1 MGKSERKQTGA
12 HDPKTGE
19 KRVDKVTLKELRE
32 KFYELRD
39 LEIQNLWQR
48 ASIFAGLIGLFFAG
62 YGYILIG
69 FLVEGEGEIKE
80 VERAHVLCCGIALLA
95 IIFSVIWIAM
105 AKGAKAWF
113 EVQER
118 KICEIE
124 EEEELAIPARFRM
137 GALSYPGIDSEPN
150 DCLLSGEGGRY
161 SVSKLN
167 VLLGQIPL
175 VLWCLILG
183 FHMTRL
189 IIPKLFAEIVGFLKG
204 LFYSEDPTVCQ
215 VLAVLVVIIIL
226 ALLFFWLPK
235 GAKSGALLTAEG
247 YLEKRL
253 DLLKED
259 LESRKVN
266 LGKIREELESIL
278 PSYVEGLGKYG
289 ERTEKNRRQYI
300 KEEVDS
306 ILERIQEE
314 ELKTEISLFFKN
326 VLEVIDNEQK
336 KLESRWM
343 YRLII
348 EIRSCFD
355 KDSCI
360 CKLIKKRSCER
371 KKIILTDSEKK
382 YIREKY
388 IEPLLEKLSQKD

>member
-1 MGKSERKQTGA
+1 MGHNNES
-12 HDPKTGE
+12 
-19 KRVDKVTLKELRE
+19 VSLKELRE

-69 FLVEGEGEIKE
+69 FLGKGEDKFAQVGL
-80 VERAHVLCCGIALLA
+80 AHALCCGIAILA

-105 AKGAKAWF
+105 AKGAKAWL

-137 GALSYPGIDSEPN
+137 RGLSYPGIDNEP
-150 DCLLSGEGGRY
+150 DFCLLSVEGGRY

-167 VLLGQIPL
+167 ILLGQVLLVCWLWILLLHSLLLMPQKGDSFNLTGL
-175 VLWCLILG
+175 VLYVCLVIVIGFFIYLILQ
-183 FHMTRL
+183 
-189 IIPKLFAEIVGFLKG
+189 
-204 LFYSEDPTVCQ
+204 D
-215 VLAVLVVIIIL
+215 
-226 ALLFFWLPK
+226 
-235 GAKSGALLTAEG
+235 AKSGALLTTEG

-266 LGKIREELESIL
+266 LGKIREELKSIL

-300 KEEVDS
+300 EEEVDS
-306 ILERIQEE
+306 ILERVQEE
-314 ELKTEISLFFKN
+314 ELKTEISLFFKT

-336 KLESRWM
+336 KLESSCMPR
-343 YRLII
+343 
-348 EIRSCFD
+348 IRI
-355 KDSCI
+355 KMRNCI
-360 CKLIKKRSCER
+360 HKLIKKLSCKRER
-371 KKIILTDSEKK
+371 ILNDTEKE
-382 YIREKY
+382 YIRRRY
-388 IEPLLEKLSQKD
+388 IEPLLEKLPQKD